1 MYLCLKAK
9 FVLVFGGIK
18 MNNYLVGLDIGST
31 TVKIAVIDNK
41 GDIIH
46 KEYERHYSDIKNTVT
61 EIIKKASVC
70 LNDSKIKISVTG
82 SGAIDVS
89 KYLGIPFVQ
98 EVAACTRA
106 IEKFIPD
113 TDVAIELGGEDA
125 KITYLCGNLEQRMN
139 GSCAGGTG
147 AFIDQ
152 MAILLRTDASGLN
165 DLSKYHRTIYPI
177 ASRCGVFAK
186 SDVQPLLNEGARK
199 EDIAASIFQA
209 VVNQTISGLAQG
221 RPIKGN
227 VAFLGGPL
235 FFLSELRERFKETL
249 KLSDKNAIFP
259 QDANYYVAL
268 GAALLSVNN
277 EELQFYDFYSR
288 IADKIKHSKLEYRK
302 KDLDPLF
309 KSEEEYNKFL
319 TRHSQHKAKRMNI
332 KYYDGLAF
340 LGIDAGSTTT
350 KLVLISK
357 EGDILY
363 SYYSSNR
370 GNPLNSAI
378 KAVKELYEEMHEG
391 IEIAYTAVT
400 GYGEHLIK
408 AALNVDIGEIETIA
422 HYKAADFF
430 LNGVDFIID
439 IGGQDMKSM
448 LIKNGVID
456 SIMLNEAC
464 SSGCG
469 SFIETFSK
477 SLGMDVQDFAET
489 AIYAKHPVD
498 LGTRCTVFMNSKVKQ
513 AQREGASVNDIS
525 AGISFSVIKNALFK
539 VIRLKSLDSIG
550 EKIVVQG
557 GTFYNDSVLRAFEQI
572 IGRDVVRPDIAGI
585 MGAFGAALI
594 AKNKYDSTMKSKFF
608 KEKDLNNF
616 SFDTS
621 MERCDRCGN
630 NCLLTVNRFSDG
642 RYFVSGNRCE
652 RGAEKYIHVDKKES
666 LPNLYRYK
674 YKRVFDYKPL
684 TVEKA
689 SRGIIGM
696 PRALNMY
703 EDYPFWFT
711 FFTELKYRVVLS
723 SLSSKKIYELGM
735 GTIPSESVCYPGKIT
750 HGHIVDLI
758 NKNIKKIFYPCIAYN
773 IKEDE
778 NAGNHYN
785 CPVVVSYPE
794 SIEANVDLKGIKFYK
809 PFLNLYD
816 REKLVTKLY
825 KELAAEN
832 IPIDEMRAAA
842 EKAYNALEKYKYDI
856 KSEGQKAIDY
866 IKKNNLKGIVLAGR
880 PYHIDPEINHGIPE
894 MIEGYGLAVI
904 SEDALSGDYPIR
916 RPLRVIDQW
925 SYHTRLYK
933 AATQVAETDYLE
945 LIQLNSF
952 GCGLDAV
959 TTDQV
964 NEILERKNKIYTLIK
979 IDEITNLGAI
989 RIRIRS
995 LIASIK
1001 ERDKHNVA
1009 ASCKKADENKKVIFT
1024 KKMKKEHTILIPQ
1037 MSPFHFQFFKTA
1049 AKKSGYNFEI
1059 LPAVD
1064 KKAVDVGLRV
1074 VNNDACYPSIIVVGQ
1089 LINALESGKYDLD
1102 NTSLL
1107 ISQTGGGCRATN
1119 YIGFIRKA
1127 LKDLGYNNIP
1137 VVSFNVVGLDRQ
1149 PGFKLTMPLLNRLI
1163 MSVVLGD
1170 TLMRT
1175 TYRTRPYEKVKGSVN
1190 QLYNEWVE
1198 KCHKVVNSGNF
1209 KMFKDTINKIVKDFD
1224 NIELYEN
1231 IKKPKVG
1238 IVGEILVKF
1247 HPNANNDIYSLLEE
1261 EGAEVVVPDLLD
1273 FASYCSY
1280 NGAIKY
1286 EELLTGTYK
1295 SWAVNSLATKV
1306 IDLYKKPSVEAFKNS
1321 KRFTVPSSIIE
1332 LANKAKNFLSLCN
1345 QSGEG
1350 WFLTAEMVE
1359 LLDSGVDNIL
1369 CLQPFACLPNHI
1381 TGKGMIKKLKD
1392 SYPISN
1398 IVPIDYDAGASE
1410 VNQINRIKLMLTN
1423 AFRNMNGPKSLNL
1436 KEIENNS
1443 SINAKKL
1450 GSLGA
1455 MQEQANV

>member
-1 MYLCLKAK
+1 
-9 FVLVFGGIK
+9 

-31 TVKIAVIDNK
+31 TVKISVIDNK

-46 KEYERHYSDIKNTVT
+46 KEYSRHYSDVKNTVI
-61 EIIKKASVC
+61 EMIKNSYDFLK
-70 LNDSKIKISVTG
+70 DSNIKISVTG
-82 SGAIDVS
+82 SGAIDIS
-89 KYLGIPFVQ
+89 KYLDIPFVQ
-98 EVAACTRA
+98 EVAAGTKA
-106 IEKFIPD
+106 IEKFIPT

-125 KITYLCGNLEQRMN
+125 KITYLSGNLEQRMN

-152 MAILLRTDASGLN
+152 MAILLRTDATGLN
-165 DLSKYHRTIYPI
+165 ELAKNYKTIYHI

-186 SDVQPLLNEGARK
+186 SDVQPLLNEGARQ

-221 RPIKGN
+221 RPISGN

-235 FFLSELRERFKETL
+235 FFLSELRNRFKETL
-249 KLSDKNAIFP
+249 ELSDENAIFP
-259 QDANYYVAL
+259 NDANYYVAI
-268 GAALLSVNN
+268 GAALLSLNN
-277 EELQFYDFYSR
+277 EEILFNDFYEKLMDR
-288 IADKIKHSKLEYRK
+288 IQHSEIQYRK

-309 KSEEEYNKFL
+309 KDEDDYQEFL
-319 TRHSQHKAKRMNI
+319 DRHSEHKAKRTDINS
-332 KYYDGLAF
+332 YSGNAF

-350 KLVLISK
+350 KLVLIT
-357 EGDILY
+357 ETGEILF
-363 SYYSSNR
+363 SHYSSNE
-370 GNPLNSAI
+370 GNPLNSVI
-378 KAVKELYEEMHEG
+378 SAVKSMYFQMHSG
-391 IEIAYTAVT
+391 IKIAYTAVT
-400 GYGEHLIK
+400 GYGEQLIK
-408 AALNVDIGEIETIA
+408 AALNIDIGEIETIA

-430 LNGVDFIID
+430 LEGVDFIID

-469 SFIETFSK
+469 SFIETFAK
-477 SLGMDVQDFAET
+477 SVDMSIQDFAET
-489 AIYAKHPVD
+489 AIFSEHPVD

-513 AQREGASVNDIS
+513 AQREGATISDIS

-550 EKIVVQG
+550 DRIVVQG
-557 GTFYNDSVLRAFEQI
+557 GTFYNNSVLRAFEHI
-572 IGRDVVRPDIAGI
+572 IGRNVVRPDIAGI
-585 MGAFGAALI
+585 MGAFGAAII
-594 AKNKYDSTMKSKFF
+594 AKNKYNGLVESKFL
-608 KEKDLNNF
+608 KENELNHF

-621 MERCDRCGN
+621 MERCGRCGN
-630 NCLLTVNRFSDG
+630 NCLLTINKFSDG
-642 RYFVSGNRCE
+642 RFYVSGNRCE
-652 RGAEKYIHVDKKES
+652 LGAEKYIHVEKKQK
-666 LPNLYRYK
+666 LPNLYKYK
-674 YKRVFDYKPL
+674 YKRIFNYKSLPKD
-684 TVEKA
+684 KA
-689 SRGIIGM
+689 TRGIIGI
-696 PRALNMY
+696 PRALNIY

-723 SLSSKKIYELGM
+723 STSTKDIYELGM

-750 HGHIVDLI
+750 HGHIMDLI

-778 NAGNHYN
+778 NAGNHFN

-794 SIEANVDLKGIKFYK
+794 SIEANVNLKGVTFYK
-809 PFLNLYD
+809 PFLNFD
-816 REKLVTKLY
+816 DKEKLISKLF
-825 KELAAEN
+825 KELSDEN
-832 IPIDEMRAAA
+832 ISIDEIRNAV
-842 EKAYNALEKYKYDI
+842 EKAYEELNIYKEDVKKEGAKALE
-856 KSEGQKAIDY
+856 Y
-866 IKKNNLKGIVLAGR
+866 INKNNLKGIVLAGR

-894 MIEGYGLAVI
+894 MIESYGLAVI
-904 SEDALSGDYPIR
+904 SEDALGESCHIE
-916 RPLRVIDQW
+916 RPLRVTDQW
-925 SYHTRLYK
+925 TYHTRLYK
-933 AATQVAETDYLE
+933 AATYVSEIDNLE

-964 NEILERKNKIYTLIK
+964 NDILEKNNKIYTLIK

-995 LIASIK
+995 LIASIEEREKQKIVPIKK
-1001 ERDKHNVA
+1001 EV
-1009 ASCKKADENKKVIFT
+1009 KKAKVIFT
-1024 KKMKKEHTILIPQ
+1024 KEMKNKHTILVPQ
-1037 MSPFHFQFFKTA
+1037 MSPIHFQFFKTA
-1049 AKKSGYNFEI
+1049 AIKSGYNLEI

-1064 KKAVDVGLRV
+1064 KKAIDVGLKV

-1089 LINALESGKYDLD
+1089 LINALESGKYDLN
-1102 NTSLL
+1102 NTTLL

-1127 LKDLGYNNIP
+1127 LKDLGYDNIP
-1137 VVSFNVVGLDRQ
+1137 VISFNVVGLEKQ
-1149 PGFKLTMPLLNRLI
+1149 PGFKLTLPFLNRLI
-1163 MSVVLGD
+1163 MAVVLGD

-1175 TYRTRPYEKVKGSVN
+1175 TYRTRPYEKIKGSVN
-1190 QLYNEWVE
+1190 EMYDKWVK
-1198 KCHKVVNSGNF
+1198 KCHKAVYSGNIKVF
-1209 KMFKDTINKIVKDFD
+1209 KETINGIVNDFD
-1224 NIELYEN
+1224 HIPLNEN

-1247 HPNANNDIYSLLEE
+1247 HPNANNDIFSLLED

-1273 FASYCSY
+1273 FASYCAY
-1280 NGAIKY
+1280 NGVIRY

-1295 SWAVNSLATKV
+1295 SWALNKAATNA
-1306 IDLYKKPSVEAFKNS
+1306 IELYKKPSIKAFEKS
-1321 KRFTVPSSIIE
+1321 KRFTPPSKIDE
-1332 LANKAKNFLSLCN
+1332 LADKAKHFLSLCN

-1350 WFLTAEMVE
+1350 WFLTAEMIE

-1369 CLQPFACLPNHI
+1369 CIQPFACLPNHI

-1392 SYPISN
+1392 AYPMSN

-1423 AFRNMNGPKSLNL
+1423 AFRNMNYQEKSYDL
-1436 KEIENNS
+1436 KELEHES
-1443 SINAKKL
+1443 AMKQKKQSKL
-1450 GSLGA
+1450 GSV
-1455 MQEQANV
+1455 QESANA